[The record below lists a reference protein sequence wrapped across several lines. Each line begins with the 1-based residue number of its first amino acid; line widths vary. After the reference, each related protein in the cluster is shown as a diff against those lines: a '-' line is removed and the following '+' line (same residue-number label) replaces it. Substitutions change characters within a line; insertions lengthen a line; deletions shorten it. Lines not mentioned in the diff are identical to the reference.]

1 MIQVHISQRGSLMQR
16 QLIAGFA
23 LSLAAVA
30 PAMAADMRPARAPV
44 YTKAPVMAPV
54 YSWTGAYAGIS
65 LGGRWADT
73 TWATGSIGLPLGPA
87 DPTTSSASFNSSTI
101 RAGGY
106 IGYNWQV
113 APVWVVGLEGDLAW
127 GRNDK
132 SVAGIPGT
140 FGTGGQGVG
149 PAAAAVD
156 SANVRLGWDASVRGR
171 VGFLVTPMML
181 LYATGGVAWQQID
194 VNAACNGSLASW
206 CGVARNETAS
216 STQVGWT
223 IGGGAETMIA
233 SNLLLRAEY
242 RYSDYGNIGHTF
254 FANTGDQIVM
264 SQSLKTH
271 TGLVG
276 LAWKLGGM

>member
-1 MIQVHISQRGSLMQR
+1 MKR

-23 LSLAAVA
+23 LCLLAVV
-30 PAMAADMRPARAPV
+30 PGTAADMRPARAPV
-44 YTKAPVMAPV
+44 YTKAPMMAPA
-54 YSWTGAYAGIS
+54 YSWTGGYAGIS

-73 TWATGSIGLPLGPA
+73 TWATTSIGLPLGPG

-113 APVWVVGLEGDLAW
+113 APIWVVGLEGDLAW

-132 SVAGIPGT
+132 SMAGIPGT
-140 FGTGGQGVG
+140 FGGGMLGLG
-149 PAAAAVD
+149 ALAFD
-156 SANVRLGWDASVRGR
+156 TSNVRLGWDASVRGR
-171 VGFLVTPMML
+171 VGFLVTPTAL
-181 LYATGGVAWQQID
+181 LYATGGVAWQQVD
-194 VNAACNGSLASW
+194 VNAACAGSNLNASW
-206 CGVARNETAS
+206 CTAVRNETAS
-216 STQVGWT
+216 NTQVGWT
-223 IGGGAETMIA
+223 IGGGAETMIG

-254 FANTGDQIVM
+254 FANTVDQVVM

-276 LAWKLGGM
+276 LAWRFGGM